1 MNDKCLGKT
10 SGYVRYSGYDTPEEE
25 AEYLS
30 ILGPVWCDGDPI
42 PAEDLLPEARAPSVN
57 AATCRPG
64 NRGPG
69 Y

>member
-10 SGYVRYSGYDTPEEE
+10 PGYVRYSGYDTPEEE

-42 PAEDLLPEARAPSVN
+42 PAEDLLPEARERRRA
-57 AATCRPG
+57 
-64 NRGPG
+64 
-69 Y
+69 